1 MQTVGYCVSR
11 HLEGRNIEKAPDPV
25 EREAAES
32 PAGQGRGRRKEPVGH
47 KLPLKSRESWRTEV
61 KSDGSFY
68 ARKMAVNDLNINL
81 KSCLFHFFFTL
92 CE

>member
-32 PAGQGRGRRKEPVGH
+32 PAGQGRGRRKEPVRH

-61 KSDGSFY
+61 KSDGKHGGF
-68 ARKMAVNDLNINL
+68 RPTGR
-81 KSCLFHFFFTL
+81 FTPGKWL
-92 CE
+92 